1 MVWRLIPLLLFVIGM
16 LVFKYTMKDV
26 LTQLKRIR
34 KDMRGGNDMTKIIS
48 ELVGKQCKMSI
59 SADLNFIEA
68 VVLEV
73 DEKWVKVSKI
83 QKKGKNTIQIFRI
96 EDIEEIELLEE

>member
-1 MVWRLIPLLLFVIGM
+1 MGWKLIHIIFFVIG
-16 LVFKYTMKDV
+16 LCIFKYHMKEII
-26 LTQLKRIR
+26 TQLKRIR

-73 DEKWVKVSKI
+73 DEKWVKVSKV

-96 EDIEEIELLEE
+96 EDIEEIEVIEE

>member
-1 MVWRLIPLLLFVIGM
+1 MIRRLIPLLLFIIAL
-16 LVFKYTMKDV
+16 LVFKYYMKEV
-26 LTQLKRIR
+26 IKQLKRIR
-34 KDMRGGNDMTKIIS
+34 KDMRGGNDMTKIIG